1 MNTKNKINELRRKI
15 DDYDDKIL
23 NLLVKRFEISHKI
36 GSIKQNSNSEIQDF
50 DREKDIIN
58 RLANKFSMINQ
69 EHIKSI
75 FNQIFNVS
83 KLIQERKK

>member
-1 MNTKNKINELRRKI
+1 MNTKNKIVELRRKI

-36 GSIKQNSNSEIQDF
+36 GSIKQNSNSEIQDY

>member
-1 MNTKNKINELRRKI
+1 MNTKNKIDELRRKI

-36 GSIKQNSNSEIQDF
+36 GSIKKNSNSEIQDF

>member
-1 MNTKNKINELRRKI
+1 MNTKNKIDELRRKI

-50 DREKDIIN
+50 NREKDIIN

>member
-69 EHIKSI
+69 EHIESI

>member
-1 MNTKNKINELRRKI
+1 MNTKNKIDELRRKI

>member
-1 MNTKNKINELRRKI
+1 MNTKNKIDELRRKI

-58 RLANKFSMINQ
+58 RLVKKFSMINH

>member
-1 MNTKNKINELRRKI
+1 MNTKNKIDELRSKI

-58 RLANKFSMINQ
+58 RLVKKFSMINQ

>member
-1 MNTKNKINELRRKI
+1 MNTKNKIDELRSKI

-23 NLLVKRFEISHKI
+23 DLLVKRFELSDKI
-36 GSIKQNSNSEIQDF
+36 GSIKQNSNSEILDT
-50 DREKDIIN
+50 DREKQIIN
-58 RLANKFSMINQ
+58 RLINKFSTIDK

-75 FNQIFNVS
+75 FFQIFNVS

>member
-1 MNTKNKINELRRKI
+1 MNTKNKIVELRRKI

>member
-69 EHIKSI
+69 EYIKSI

-83 KLIQERKK
+83 KLIQEREK

>member
-36 GSIKQNSNSEIQDF
+36 GSIKQQSY
-50 DREKDIIN
+50 
-58 RLANKFSMINQ
+58 
-69 EHIKSI
+69 
-75 FNQIFNVS
+75 
-83 KLIQERKK
+83 RKV

>member
-1 MNTKNKINELRRKI
+1 MNTKNKIDELRRKI

-58 RLANKFSMINQ
+58 RLVKKFNMINQ

>member
-1 MNTKNKINELRRKI
+1 MNTKNKIDELRRKI

-58 RLANKFSMINQ
+58 RLVKKFSMINQ

>member
-1 MNTKNKINELRRKI
+1 MNTKNKIVELRRKI

-58 RLANKFSMINQ
+58 RLVNKFSMINQ

>member
-58 RLANKFSMINQ
+58 RLVKKFSMINQ

>member
-1 MNTKNKINELRRKI
+1 MNTKNKIDELRRKI

-58 RLANKFSMINQ
+58 RLVNKFSMINQ

>member
-1 MNTKNKINELRRKI
+1 MNTKNKIDELRRKI

-23 NLLVKRFEISHKI
+23 NLLVKRFEISDKI

-58 RLANKFSMINQ
+58 RLVKKFSMINQ

>member
-1 MNTKNKINELRRKI
+1 MNTKNKIDELRRKI

-58 RLANKFSMINQ
+58 RLVNKFSMINH

>member
-1 MNTKNKINELRRKI
+1 MNTKNKIVELRRKI

-50 DREKDIIN
+50 NREKDIIN

>member
-1 MNTKNKINELRRKI
+1 MNTKNKIDELRSKI

-23 NLLVKRFEISHKI
+23 NLLVKRFEISDKI

-58 RLANKFSMINQ
+58 RLVKKFSMINQ